1 MALLSVREL
10 TIQFGGLRAV
20 DALSLDVHAATI
32 HSVIGPNGAGK
43 TSVINAITGLYPARA
58 GSVQLEGVELLG
70 RRPHAIAALG
80 VSRTFQNVELFPD
93 LTVLENV
100 LVGEHL
106 SARYG
111 LLAATL
117 RVGPRWARERQAHEH
132 AERVLETLGL
142 VDDRDRP
149 AADLPF
155 GKQRR
160 LELARALALRPRL
173 VLLDEPAAGM
183 TAAEI
188 VGLNE
193 ILVGLKEGQGL
204 TILLIDHVMQ
214 VVMEISDT
222 ITVLNFGRKI
232 AEGGAQRVR
241 TDPDVIKA
249 YLGERRRRAD
259 AR

>member
-1 MALLSVREL
+1 MALLTVRDL

-20 DALSLDVHAATI
+20 DGLSLDVEPATI

-43 TSVINAITGLYPARA
+43 TSVINALTGLYPALA
-58 GSVQLEGVELLG
+58 GSARLGDEELLG

-80 VSRTFQNVELFPD
+80 ISRTFQNVELFSD
-93 LTVLENV
+93 LTVLDNV
-100 LVGEHL
+100 LVGAHL
-106 SARYG
+106 ATRYG

-117 RVGPRWARERQAHEH
+117 RIGPRWARERQAREQ
-132 AERVLETLGL
+132 AERVLDSLGL
-142 VDDRDRP
+142 ADDRDRP

-188 VGLNE
+188 VDLNK
-193 ILVGLKEGQGL
+193 ILVALKMTQGL
-204 TILLIDHVMQ
+204 TILLVDHVMQ

-232 AEGGAQRVR
+232 AEGIAERVR
-241 TDPDVIKA
+241 TDPNVVKA
-249 YLGERRRRAD
+249 YLGEGRRRAH